1 MEKIVFDTELVK
13 RYDGPGPRYTSYPTA
28 VQFHEGFAA
37 DDYARL
43 ARLSNAKRDMRQLSL
58 YVHIPFCHSLCYYC
72 GCHKIVTRTPG
83 VAAEYLDYVFKEASL
98 HAELYDQDR
107 PVLQLHLGGGTP
119 TYLSDV
125 EMRALME
132 GLSRHYPLRTDGD
145 REYSLEIDPRT
156 TGPEMLPLLAE
167 LGFNRVSMGIQDF
180 DPQVQRAVN
189 RVQDVDHTLGL
200 IRQAR
205 EVGFVSVSVDL
216 IYGLPH
222 QDLERF
228 EKTLDLVVEAR
239 PDRIATYNYAHLPR
253 MFKAQR
259 LIREENLPS
268 AQTKL
273 ALLRH
278 IVEYLTDKGYEYI
291 GMDHFAL
298 PGDELVTARNEGT
311 LQRNFQGYSTYADCD
326 LIALGVSSI
335 GRLDTCYSQNLKLRK
350 DYYASLDEGRL
361 PVFRGVELGPED
373 VLRRQVIQGLMC
385 QDVVNMAA
393 LGQRFDIDFGSHFAA
408 ELDALRPLQAD
419 GLVEVT
425 EDEIRISARGRFLLR
440 PIAMAFDAY
449 LPAERQPGRF
459 SKVI

>member
-132 GLSRHYPLRTDGD
+132 GLSRYYPLRASGD

-167 LGFNRVSMGIQDF
+167 LGFNRLSMGIQDF

-189 RVQDVDHTLGL
+189 RVQEVDHTLGL

-425 EDEIRISARGRFLLR
+425 EDEIRVSARGRFLLR

>member
-132 GLSRHYPLRTDGD
+132 GLSRYYPLRASGD

-167 LGFNRVSMGIQDF
+167 LGFNRLSMGIQDF

-189 RVQDVDHTLGL
+189 RVQEVDHTLGL

-393 LGQRFDIDFGSHFAA
+393 LGQRFDIDFRSHFAA

-419 GLVEVT
+419 GLVEVS
-425 EDEIRISARGRFLLR
+425 EDEIRVSARGRFLLR

>member
-28 VQFHEGFAA
+28 VQFHEDFAA

-43 ARLSNAKRDMRQLSL
+43 ARLSNAKSDMRQLSL

-83 VAAEYLDYVFKEASL
+83 VAAQYLEYVFKEAAL

-119 TYLSDV
+119 TYLSDA
-125 EMRALME
+125 EMRLLME
-132 GLSRHYPLRTDGD
+132 GLSRYYPLLSSGD

-167 LGFNRVSMGIQDF
+167 LGFNRLSMGIQDF

-189 RVQDVDHTLGL
+189 RVQEVDHTLGL

-205 EVGFVSVSVDL
+205 DVGFVSVSVDL

-222 QDLERF
+222 QDLDQF
-228 EKTLDLVVEAR
+228 EKTLDLIVEAR

-259 LIREENLPS
+259 LIREETLPS

-298 PGDELVTARNEGT
+298 PEDELVTARNEGT

-350 DYYASLDEGRL
+350 DYYASLDAGQL

-385 QDVVNMAA
+385 QDVVNMNAI
-393 LGQRFDIDFGSHFAA
+393 GQRFDIDFRSHFAA
-408 ELDALRPLQAD
+408 ELEALRPLEAD
-419 GLVEVT
+419 GLVEVS
-425 EDEIRISARGRFLLR
+425 EDAIRVTARGRFLLR
-440 PIAMAFDAY
+440 PIAMTFDEY
-449 LPAERQPGRF
+449 LPAERQSGRF

>member
-1 MEKIVFDTELVK
+1 
-13 RYDGPGPRYTSYPTA
+13 
-28 VQFHEGFAA
+28 
-37 DDYARL
+37 
-43 ARLSNAKRDMRQLSL
+43 
-58 YVHIPFCHSLCYYC
+58 
-72 GCHKIVTRTPG
+72 
-83 VAAEYLDYVFKEASL
+83 
-98 HAELYDQDR
+98 
-107 PVLQLHLGGGTP
+107 
-119 TYLSDV
+119 
-125 EMRALME
+125 
-132 GLSRHYPLRTDGD
+132 
-145 REYSLEIDPRT
+145 
-156 TGPEMLPLLAE
+156 MLPLLAD
-167 LGFNRVSMGIQDF
+167 LGFNRLSMGIQDF

-189 RVQDVDHTLGL
+189 RVQEVDHTLGL

-425 EDEIRISARGRFLLR
+425 EDEIRVSARGRFLLR

>member
-83 VAAEYLDYVFKEASL
+83 VAAEYLDYVFKEAAL

-119 TYLSDV
+119 TYLSDG

-393 LGQRFDIDFGSHFAA
+393 LGQRFDIDFRSHFAA
-408 ELDALRPLQAD
+408 ELEALGRLQAD

-425 EDEIRISARGRFLLR
+425 EDEIRVSARGRFLLR

-459 SKVI
+459 SRVI